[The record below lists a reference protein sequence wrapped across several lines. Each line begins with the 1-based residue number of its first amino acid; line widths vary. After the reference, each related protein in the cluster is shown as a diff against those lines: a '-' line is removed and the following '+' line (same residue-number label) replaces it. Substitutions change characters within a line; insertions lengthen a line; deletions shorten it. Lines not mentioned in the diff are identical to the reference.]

1 MSIDEAAVKTETPEV
16 EDQKVETPPEAET
29 TKAPD
34 TPESDQTESVD
45 SQSAPG
51 EKLVPESRVTYHKS
65 KLRDRLR
72 RQKQESEQTIEEL
85 RQEKQLL
92 QLRLEQATTTETTTP
107 TLPTLAGC
115 DYDEELFAR
124 KNAEY
129 NEYLLDQK
137 LNQRLSERD
146 KANQGQRIA
155 EQRTSQLDEQLEKH
169 AKEAESLRIDDY
181 ETALNMFS
189 QKFGEESAEAMI
201 SDGVVSAAT
210 VNYLHK
216 NPEKAELLAQKANT
230 RPLVALKEIV
240 ELNSSLVGK
249 ADSDESIP
257 TPKGRPEGGRSGG
270 NSFQVKADA
279 IRANRDENGNYD
291 MQALLKVKREAK
303 AAGEEIE

>member
-1 MSIDEAAVKTETPEV
+1 MSIDETAVKTEAPEV
-16 EDQKVETPPEAET
+16 EVQEVETPPEAET
-29 TKAPD
+29 TQAPD
-34 TPESDQTESVD
+34 SPESDQAKSVE
-45 SQSAPG
+45 SQSAPD

-85 RQEKQLL
+85 RQSNQLL
-92 QLRLEQATTTETTTP
+92 QMRLEQATTTETAAP

-115 DYDEELFAR
+115 DYDEDLFAR

-155 EQRTSQLDEQLEKH
+155 EQRSSQLDEQLEKH
-169 AKEAESLRIDDY
+169 AKDAESLKINDY
-181 ETALNMFS
+181 DTALNMLS
-189 QKFGEESAEAMI
+189 VKFGVESAEAMI

-210 VNYLHK
+210 VNYFYK
-216 NPEKAELLAQKANT
+216 NPDKADLLAQKAKT
-230 RPLVALKEIV
+230 RPLAAFKEIV

-249 ADSDESIP
+249 AEPSESIP
-257 TPKGRPEGGRSGG
+257 TPKDRPEGGRSGG
-270 NSFQVKADA
+270 NSFQSRADA
-279 IRANRDENGNYD
+279 IRDDRDANGNYD

-303 AAGEEIE
+303 AAGVEIE